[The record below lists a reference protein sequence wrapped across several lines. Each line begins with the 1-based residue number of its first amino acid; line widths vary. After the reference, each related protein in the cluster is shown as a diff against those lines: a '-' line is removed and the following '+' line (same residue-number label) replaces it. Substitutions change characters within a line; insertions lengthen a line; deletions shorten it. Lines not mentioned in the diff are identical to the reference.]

1 MTKASNEDSERL
13 CQRPGL
19 TDASPVSEMETSLSR
34 LLFLHSLIL
43 TYFSS
48 SIRMSYSERY
58 MT

>member
-1 MTKASNEDSERL
+1 M
-13 CQRPGL
+13 
-19 TDASPVSEMETSLSR
+19 SEMETSLSR